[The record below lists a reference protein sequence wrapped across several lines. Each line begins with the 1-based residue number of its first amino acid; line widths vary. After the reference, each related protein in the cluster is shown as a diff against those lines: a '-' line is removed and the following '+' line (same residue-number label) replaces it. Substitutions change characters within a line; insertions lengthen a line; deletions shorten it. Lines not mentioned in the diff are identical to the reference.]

1 MIRETRTEKVRQG
14 ETEGGMV
21 RRILT
26 FGMILAAIGMIGV
39 VFYMVY

>member
-21 RRILT
+21 RRALT
-26 FGMILAAIGMIGV
+26 IGMIAAAIGLIGV
-39 VFYMVY
+39 VFYMAY